1 MDELLHQHHFQRDWI
16 PPAPTIESEW
26 LYCYFICILDLN
38 WETAETLLTDVVSER
53 YLPFQIRRW
62 LQQGEWSWCCS
73 RESFLAAPNEE
84 QLVRRIRMCEP
95 RPWPFPSLPTLN
107 ISCGQKNVE
116 FLVEQPTFPGTTTMF
131 YADTYESGEWRYC
144 VDQRILTKWEF
155 YYALRTTCLETVVQ
169 WRNAGEE

>member
-1 MDELLHQHHFQRDWI
+1 MDELLHKHHLQRDWI

-26 LYCYFICILDLN
+26 LYRYFICILDLN

-95 RPWPFPSLPTLN
+95 QPWPFPSLPTLN
-107 ISCGQKNVE
+107 ISCGQKSVE
-116 FLVEQPTFPGTTTMF
+116 FLVEHSTFPGTTTMF
-131 YADTYESGEWRYC
+131 YAYMHESGEWRYC
-144 VDQRILTKWEF
+144 VHQRILTKWEF

-169 WRNAGEE
+169 WRSAV